1 MITTFRIEGMTS
13 DKCTAVVRKALE
25 DIPGIEDAS
34 PDLATGVV
42 VIVGQNLIQTEIVE
56 AIERAGYKVVG

>member
-1 MITTFRIEGMTS
+1 MITTFRVKGMTS
-13 DKCTAVVRKALE
+13 NRCTAAVREALE
-25 DIPGIEDAS
+25 AVPGIEDAS

-42 VIVGQNLIQTEIVE
+42 VIVGENLVQTELIE